1 MTATSTPR
9 PSSLAGHVG
18 GIRPV
23 SVELA
28 RRGWY
33 GMLRVP
39 GSIIP
44 IIVMPVF
51 FVLAF
56 GGSFG
61 ALVDL
66 PGFPTDNILNWMVP
80 FAVCQGASFA
90 GLSAAFGTGR
100 DLETGFFDRLL
111 LAPTSRVSL
120 ALGPLSFSMVRG
132 FFPLTTVVAV
142 GFLGGARMVDPV
154 PGIVLLMVAALGVAI
169 ASGLWGLGV
178 VYRARTQKAVALVQ
192 TGIFVTLFLSV
203 GQVPLDAMEG
213 TWLHAVARLNPF
225 TRVLTMARAGYIEQ
239 VTWSVV
245 WPGLVALAIAIA
257 LLAVFTW
264 RGFTKLVR

>member
-1 MTATSTPR
+1 MTATATPK
-9 PSSLAGHVG
+9 PSPLAGHDG
-18 GIRPV
+18 SIRDV
-23 SVELA
+23 SRELV
-28 RRGWY
+28 RRGWF
-33 GMLRVP
+33 GMVRIP

-56 GGSFG
+56 GGSFS

-111 LAPTSRVSL
+111 LAPTNRLSL
-120 ALGPLSFSMVRG
+120 AVGPLAFSMLRG
-132 FFPLTTVVAV
+132 FFPLTTVVV
-142 GFLGGARMVDPV
+142 IGFLGGTRMVDPA
-154 PGIVLLMVAALGVAI
+154 PGLVLLTVSALGVAI

-192 TGIFVTLFLSV
+192 VGIFMTLFLSV

-213 TWLHAVARLNPF
+213 TWLHTVARLNPF
-225 TRVLTMARAGYIEQ
+225 TRVLTMARAGYIED

-245 WPGLVALAIAIA
+245 WPGLVALAVSIS
-257 LLAVFTW
+257 LLAAFAW
-264 RGFTKLVR
+264 RGFTRLVR